1 MAWSL
6 LLTNTGKPPM
16 DNVWFTPEGYQRTS
30 RNLQRRCLQL
40 LLSFAPPRGTLLD
53 VGCGTGN
60 TLLFADK
67 EHIEQYV
74 GIDISQDMIAYA
86 NRAHAA
92 PHVRFM
98 VSDFLDY
105 PLEQLPLFDAAIC
118 AACLHWFI
126 PHEQTVIDKLA
137 DAIKPGGY
145 LYLSC
150 AFDFDYVL
158 GERAIQEQVLM
169 DIRRQ
174 YPCIADPV
182 VFDDFRFNRSSL
194 IDALHDFEIIRSHRI
209 EEPVQFENFEDFRDW
224 HLGSGSVIYAQFDE
238 RFRERAI
245 TDYYKKL
252 YEHYCAGTYKTAYS
266 TGLMLLERRK
276 A

>member
-98 VSDFLDY
+98 VSDFLDT
-105 PLEQLPLFDAAIC
+105 PLSNYR
-118 AACLHWFI
+118 CLMPPFV
-126 PHEQTVIDKLA
+126 P
-137 DAIKPGGY
+137 
-145 LYLSC
+145 
-150 AFDFDYVL
+150 
-158 GERAIQEQVLM
+158 
-169 DIRRQ
+169 
-174 YPCIADPV
+174 PV
-182 VFDDFRFNRSSL
+182 
-194 IDALHDFEIIRSHRI
+194 
-209 EEPVQFENFEDFRDW
+209 
-224 HLGSGSVIYAQFDE
+224 
-238 RFRERAI
+238 
-245 TDYYKKL
+245 
-252 YEHYCAGTYKTAYS
+252 C
-266 TGLMLLERRK
+266 TGLSPTNKPLSTSWPTP
-276 A
+276 

>member
-174 YPCIADPV
+174 YPCIAEPV
-182 VFDDFRFNRSSL
+182 VFDDFRFNRHSL
-194 IDALHDFEIIRSHRI
+194 VTALHGFEIIRSHRI
-209 EEPVQFENFEDFRDW
+209 EEPVHFKTFEDFRDW
-224 HLGSGSVIYAQFDE
+224 HLGSGSVVYGQFEESVRDL
-238 RFRERAI
+238 AI
-245 TDYYKKL
+245 AAYYQKL
-252 YEHYCAGTYKTAYS
+252 YEHYCAAEYKTAYS
-266 TGLMLLERRK
+266 TGLMLLKRR
-276 A
+276 AA